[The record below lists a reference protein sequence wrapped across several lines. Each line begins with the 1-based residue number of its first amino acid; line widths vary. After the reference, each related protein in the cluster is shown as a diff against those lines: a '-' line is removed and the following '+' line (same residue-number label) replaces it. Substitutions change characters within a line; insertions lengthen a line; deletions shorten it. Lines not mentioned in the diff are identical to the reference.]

1 MRKTILSILVSV
13 FASVLIIPVALSGIF
28 YFASKNEV
36 KMPFASGKTAYEDR
50 IDVEKYINEQTYSED
65 DLEEYIVGVVA
76 AEMPAS
82 FEKEALKA
90 QSVAARTY
98 AVNSRMSVDELIK
111 SEGQAYNT
119 IDEMKGKWGDNFA
132 EYYQKIKTAVY
143 ETEGEIIVYNDEPIL
158 AVFHAISGGKTETA
172 ENIWQRELPYLKSV
186 ESSKDTMAKEYS
198 AEKFFLDSEA
208 AALLQSQFN
217 GLKLTEG
224 HIADQMQIFERTDA
238 GYVSKIQI
246 GNMVFSGRQV
256 REALG
261 LRSSNFSFSQKDDGV
276 VFETKGYGHGA
287 GMSQY
292 GANYMAAEGRTY
304 GEIIKHYYS
313 GVEIK
318 KYD

>member
-1 MRKTILSILVSV
+1 MSTIIAAVISACAAIIVCIISSSAQNKKIIAQNL
-13 FASVLIIPVALSGIF
+13 LIISLTDDE
-28 YFASKNEV
+28 EV
-36 KMPFASGKTAYEDR
+36 
-50 IDVEKYINEQTYSED
+50 
-65 DLEEYIVGVVA
+65 L
-76 AEMPAS
+76 
-82 FEKEALKA
+82 
-90 QSVAARTY
+90 
-98 AVNSRMSVDELIK
+98 
-111 SEGQAYNT
+111 
-119 IDEMKGKWGDNFA
+119 
-132 EYYQKIKTAVY
+132 
-143 ETEGEIIVYNDEPIL
+143 
-158 AVFHAISGGKTETA
+158 KTETA

-198 AEKFFLDSEA
+198 AEKFFSDSEA
-208 AALLQSQFN
+208 AALLQSQFS